1 MRWQTRGSS
10 QVVAGNLRFL
20 SICNRF
26 LWETLEL
33 SKGSQAICQV
43 VRGIMV
49 LLLSHCRGIGPLLMF
64 KGSIVIFLELW
75 REARGSSQIVTG
87 TSGKLVLPQGSQA
100 SFHVVRGNLGFL
112 SDHCSGIRPHL
123 ELRSKTR
130 GSSRI
135 AVGVLGSHLGR

>member
-1 MRWQTRGSS
+1 MRWRTQGSS

-33 SKGSQAICQV
+33 PKGSQAICQV

-49 LLLSHCRGIGPLLMF
+49 LFLSHCRGIGPLLVF

-75 REARGSSQIVTG
+75 QEARGSSQIVTG
-87 TSGKLVLPQGSQA
+87 TSGKLVLPQGSQT
-100 SFHVVRGNLGFL
+100 SFHVVMGSLMFHSRW
-112 SDHCSGIRPHL
+112 CRRMRPFL
-123 ELRSKTR
+123 ELRGTR
-130 GSSRI
+130 CHFDLRHEPR
-135 AVGVLGSHLGR
+135 VPLEFQ